1 MRNIEI
7 VVIEDNFSFNFLGM
21 RMRVTQVYKTFQVN
35 YQSIRPL
42 LDCNFLKQN
51 ILQNFLKHFE
61 LFKRSEEIYLFG
73 TSIAF
78 ALLAVDSVF
87 V

>member
-21 RMRVTQVYKTFQVN
+21 RMRVTQVHKTFQVN

-42 LDCNFLKQN
+42 LDCNFLKKM
-51 ILQNFLKHFE
+51 FKT
-61 LFKRSEEIYLFG
+61 FKRSEAIYLFG